1 MTDDQLAAI
10 GNRILAAIAAGDAAV
25 LTPAEAA
32 ALLIEAQTRRA
43 ARDLA
48 GLTKPEAPAGK
59 PLAAPAPPRA
69 AQPGGREPWTTRIL
83 RRIGEAGPQR
93 VGELAAHFGVEQG
106 VFFTQVKASPWFA
119 KTDPANRLSP
129 LGLTDE
135 GRAALAELPAATA
148 SGS

>member
-1 MTDDQLAAI
+1 MTDDQLADLERRVFMA
-10 GNRILAAIAAGDAAV
+10 AAV
-25 LTPAEAA
+25 NHPVRLSVAEAA
-32 ALLIEAQTRRA
+32 WLVLKARGELPA
-43 ARDLA
+43 AEPA
-48 GLTKPEAPAGK
+48 TQPEAPAGK
-59 PLAAPAPPRA
+59 PQAAPAPPRA

-129 LGLTDE
+129 LGLTDA